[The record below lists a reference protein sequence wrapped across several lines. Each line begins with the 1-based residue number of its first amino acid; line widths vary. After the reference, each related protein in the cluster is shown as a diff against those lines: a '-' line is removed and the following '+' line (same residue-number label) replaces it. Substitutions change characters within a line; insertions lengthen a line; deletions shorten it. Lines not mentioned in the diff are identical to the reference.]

1 MSNQT
6 IEWLN
11 TKTLIGFTE
20 LRGSAWH
27 WRKGSDNHY
36 PQAIPVIDVQKRLF
50 DWEPVKHETYFM
62 PQAVSGEEMRDGLG
76 WVETGEF
83 VYARS
88 DNHEKI
94 CATTGTHNA
103 HSYKQWLIENVSEII
118 GGELQIGSAGLLKN
132 YGQAWVQIELEETQ
146 MANGVQFRPT
156 LLASTSLDGSLAG
169 TYKPV
174 NTIVV
179 CDNTMAA
186 AHAEKGPAYK
196 LKQTS
201 KREFKADLAREA
213 VGIQLQKQAEAF
225 TAEVD
230 RMLGTEV
237 NDDQFFAIMDHL
249 VPVPDEDGRTKTK
262 AENKRGKLIGMYHT
276 DPRVSLW
283 KNTVWGVVQLMNTY
297 NTHEAQIKGG
307 NRMESNMSS
316 ILKGT
321 FFDKDKLVTD
331 ALVGAGVW

>member
-1 MSNQT
+1 MSRET
-6 IEWLN
+6 SKWLN
-11 TKTLIGFTE
+11 ENTLIGFTE
-20 LRGSAWH
+20 KRGHAWH
-27 WRKGSDNHY
+27 WRQGAENHY
-36 PQAIPVIDVQKRLF
+36 PGAIPVKAVKERLF
-50 DWEPVKHETYFM
+50 DWEPEKTETYYIPTVGDM
-62 PQAVSGEEMRDGLG
+62 NDRILG
-76 WVETGEF
+76 SDLKPTGEF
-83 VYARS
+83 LYVRS
-88 DNHEKI
+88 DNKEKI

-103 HSYKQWLIENVSEII
+103 HGYQQWLIENVSQII

-132 YGQAWVQIELEETQ
+132 YAQAWVQIELEETQ
-146 MANGVQFRPT
+146 MANGVQFRPS

-179 CDNTMAA
+179 CDNTMQAA
-186 AHAEKGPAYK
+186 NAEGGPAYK
-196 LKQTS
+196 LRQTS

-230 RMLGTEV
+230 RMLGTEI
-237 NDDQFFAIMDHL
+237 NDDQFFAIMDRL
-249 VPVPDEDGRTKTK
+249 VPVPEEDGRGKTK

-307 NRMESNMSS
+307 NRMESNMGS

-321 FFDKDKLVTD
+321 FFEKDKLVAD